1 MDYIIAILLI
11 AIFLFLSGVHIY
23 WALGG
28 KWASDVAIPTS
39 GSNKKLF
46 TPGPIATI
54 GVAVGLLIFAIM
66 TYIKVLYIGSNEG
79 MIISSVK
86 DLGMWIIVLIFLIRA
101 IGDFN
106 YVGFFKKQK
115 KTIFGKADT
124 KFYTPLCL
132 TIAILAFILIK

>member
-1 MDYIIAILLI
+1 
-11 AIFLFLSGVHIY
+11 
-23 WALGG
+23 
-28 KWASDVAIPTS
+28 
-39 GSNKKLF
+39 
-46 TPGPIATI
+46 
-54 GVAVGLLIFAIM
+54 M

-86 DLGMWIIVLIFLIRA
+86 DLGMWIIVLTFLIRA